1 MKKMKKINLAL
12 LSLAAFAM
20 VGISSCQKASNSAA
34 PSSSGSSASSSTA
47 SSGSGSA
54 LDAATVANEKVE
66 KVAAITDIGK
76 VKGTRIF
83 VVGDSTLSPFN
94 DPYYYPRYGYGTKLQ
109 NYLNEKKATVVNL
122 AMSGRSSKSFLTEA
136 NYQTLVKN
144 IKKGD
149 YLIIG
154 FGHND
159 EKGEEARYTN
169 PNGSKEEAGSFK
181 ESLYTNYVKLAKD
194 KKATPV
200 LCTPIVRR
208 APGKAYE
215 GSVVHITKDAAGFP
229 GGDYPKAIRELG
241 QETGTLVVD
250 LTAITK
256 ERYEKLAD
264 DKETAKFHA
273 QLTEKPKS
281 TDNTHL
287 NTYGASVIAFD
298 VINAVKA
305 ADKNFA
311 KLVLADIVAPT
322 EDILV
327 KNPDFV
333 VPKYREFTKDDASA
347 LRPTTAPW
355 YGTVFGDCGGEE
367 KLANPELYEIKEED
381 DKVLMHS
388 GSVDGSTSVGK
399 IAAAA
404 DGIQFYFQKL
414 PIDKDFTLKAK
425 AKIISVA
432 KNNQVSFGIMVRD
445 DVYIDRYDNSISTN
459 YVAAGPL
466 KIANGEEYSSSWQ
479 RLDGTLKE
487 THNAGQP
494 VPAAG
499 QTVDISI
506 TKKGN
511 VYTTKYGKDTAEY
524 TVDLKEV
531 DAKNIYVG
539 LFTVRC
545 ANIEFSDISLT
556 E

>member
-1 MKKMKKINLAL
+1 MKKINLAL
-12 LSLAAFAM
+12 LSLAAVAL
-20 VGISSCQKASNSAA
+20 VGLASCQKSQSSGTASSAPA
-34 PSSSGSSASSSTA
+34 TGSSSSSG
-47 SSGSGSA
+47 GSA

-83 VVGDSTLSPFN
+83 VVGDSTLSAFN

-109 NYLNEKKATVVNL
+109 DYLNPSKATVVNL

-159 EKGEEARYTN
+159 EKSESGRYTN
-169 PNGSKEEAGSFK
+169 PNGSKDEAGSFK
-181 ESLYTNYVKLAKD
+181 NSLYVNYVKLAQD
-194 KKATPV
+194 KKATPI

-208 APGKAYE
+208 APGEKYE
-215 GSVVHITKDAAGFP
+215 GAVVHITKDASGFP

-250 LTAITK
+250 LTQITK
-256 ERYEKLAD
+256 DRYETLAD

-273 QLTEKPKS
+273 QLTFKAAS

-298 VINAVKA
+298 VINAVKDA
-305 ADKNFA
+305 NPKFA
-311 KLVLADIVAPT
+311 KLVKEGITAPT

-327 KNPDFV
+327 KNPDYV
-333 VPKYREFTKDDASA
+333 VPKYSEFIPKEDASP

-355 YGTVFGDCGGEE
+355 YGTVFGDCGDEE
-367 KLANPELYEIKEED
+367 KLANPDLSEIKEEG

-399 IAAAA
+399 IANAS

-414 PIDKDFTLKAK
+414 PISKDFTLKAK

-445 DVYIDRYDNSISTN
+445 DVYIDKYDNSINSS

-466 KIANGEEYSSSWQ
+466 KIANGDDYSSSWQ
-479 RLDGTLKE
+479 RVDGNLNE

-499 QTVDISI
+499 QVVEISI

-524 TVDLKEV
+524 TVDLKDV
-531 DAKNIYVG
+531 DSKNIYAG
-539 LFTVRC
+539 LYTVRC
-545 ANIEFSDISLT
+545 CNIEFSDISLT

>member
-1 MKKMKKINLAL
+1 MKKINLSV
-12 LSLAAFAM
+12 LSLAAVALVGFA
-20 VGISSCQKASNSAA
+20 SCRKA
-34 PSSSGSSASSSTA
+34 PSPAEPGSSGGAGVGASGSSE
-47 SSGSGSA
+47 GSA
-54 LDAATVANEKVE
+54 LDAATAANEKVE
-66 KVAAITDIGK
+66 NVAAITDIGK
-76 VKGTRIF
+76 VKGTRVF
-83 VVGDSTLSPFN
+83 VVGDSTLSAFH

-109 NYLNEKKATVVNL
+109 DYLNPSKATVVNL

-159 EKGEEARYTN
+159 EKAEAGRYTN
-169 PNGSKEEAGSFK
+169 PNGSKDEAGSFK
-181 ESLYTNYVKLAKD
+181 NSLYANYVKLAKD
-194 KKATPV
+194 KKATPI

-208 APGKAYE
+208 APGKAYK
-215 GSVVHITKDAAGFP
+215 GSVVHVTADASGFP
-229 GGDYPKAIRELG
+229 GGDYAKAIRELG

-250 LTAITK
+250 LTNITK
-256 ERYEKLAD
+256 DRYEQLAD

-273 QLTEKPKS
+273 QLTYKPAS
-281 TDNTHL
+281 VDNTHL
-287 NTYGASVIAFD
+287 NTYGASVIAYD
-298 VINAVKA
+298 VINAVKG

-311 KLVLADIVAPT
+311 KLVRDGIQPPT

-327 KNPDFV
+327 KNPDYV
-333 VPKYREFTKDDASA
+333 VPKYSEFIAKEDASP
-347 LRPTTAPW
+347 LRPTTDPW

-367 KLANPELYEIKEED
+367 KLADPELYEIKEEGG
-381 DKVLMHS
+381 KVLMHS

-399 IAAAA
+399 IAAAS

-414 PIDKDFTLKAK
+414 PIAKDFTLKAK

-432 KNNQVSFGIMVRD
+432 KNNQVSFGLMVRD
-445 DVYIDRYDNSISTN
+445 DVYIDKYDNSINTS

-466 KIANGEEYSSSWQ
+466 KIANGDDYSSSWQ
-479 RLDGTLKE
+479 RVDGNLSE

-494 VPAAG
+494 APEAG

-511 VYTTKYGKDTAEY
+511 VYTTKYGRDTAEY
-524 TVDLKEV
+524 TIDLNDV
-531 DAKNIYVG
+531 DAKNIYAG

-545 ANIEFSDISLT
+545 CTIEFSDISLT
-556 E
+556 LN

>member
-1 MKKMKKINLAL
+1 MKKIKLAL
-12 LSLAAFAM
+12 LSLAAVAL
-20 VGISSCQKASNSAA
+20 VGFVSCQKAQSSAGA
-34 PSSSGSSASSSTA
+34 ASSGSSSASSSSGSSQ
-47 SSGSGSA
+47 GSA

-66 KVAAITDIGK
+66 NVAAITDIGK

-83 VVGDSTLSPFN
+83 VVGDSTLSAFH

-109 NYLNEKKATVVNL
+109 DYLDSKKATVVNL

-159 EKGEEARYTN
+159 EKNESGRYTN
-169 PNGSKEEAGSFK
+169 PNGSKDEAGSFK
-181 ESLYTNYVKLAKD
+181 NSLYVNYVKLAQD
-194 KKATPV
+194 KKATPI

-208 APGKAYE
+208 APGKKYE
-215 GSVVHITKDAAGFP
+215 GSVVHVTKDGQGFP

-250 LTAITK
+250 LTQITK
-256 ERYEKLAD
+256 DRYEKLAD

-273 QLTEKPKS
+273 QLTFKAAS

-305 ADKNFA
+305 ANPKFA
-311 KLVLADIVAPT
+311 KLVRENIQAPT

-327 KNPDFV
+327 KNPDYV
-333 VPKYREFTKDDASA
+333 VPKYSEFIAKEDASQ

-367 KLANPELYEIKEED
+367 KLADPELYEIKED
-381 DKVLMHS
+381 GGKVIMHS
-388 GSVDGSTSVGK
+388 GSLDGSKSVGK
-399 IAAAA
+399 IANAS

-414 PIDKDFTLKAK
+414 PINKDFTLKAK

-445 DVYIDRYDNSISTN
+445 DVYIDKYDNSINSS

-466 KIANGEEYSSSWQ
+466 KIANGEDYSSSWQ
-479 RLDGTLKE
+479 RVDGNLNE

-494 VPAAG
+494 APAAG
-499 QTVDISI
+499 QTVEISI

-524 TVDLKEV
+524 TVDLKDV
-531 DAKNIYVG
+531 DSKNIYAG
-539 LFTVRC
+539 LYTVRC
-545 ANIEFSDISLT
+545 CNVEFSDISLT

>member
-1 MKKMKKINLAL
+1 MKKINLAL
-12 LSLAAFAM
+12 LSLAACAL
-20 VGISSCQKASNSAA
+20 VGLASCQKASNASSS
-34 PSSSGSSASSSTA
+34 PSSEASASSS
-47 SSGSGSA
+47 SGAGSA
-54 LDAATVANEKVE
+54 LDAATTANEKVE
-66 KVAAITDIGK
+66 NVASITDIGK

-94 DPYYYPRYGYGTKLQ
+94 DPYYYPRYGYGTKIQ
-109 NYLNEKKATVVNL
+109 DYLNPKKATVVNL

-149 YLIIG
+149 FLIIG

-169 PNGSKEEAGSFK
+169 PNGSKDEAGSFK
-181 ESLYTNYVKLAKD
+181 NTLYVNYVKLAQD
-194 KKATPV
+194 KKATPI

-215 GSVVHITKDAAGFP
+215 GSYVHVTKDVSGFP

-273 QLTEKPKS
+273 QLSHKPAS
-281 TDNTHL
+281 VDNTHL

-298 VINAVKA
+298 VVNEIKA
-305 ADKNFA
+305 SDKQFA
-311 KLVLADIVAPT
+311 KLVAADITAPT
-322 EDILV
+322 IDILV
-327 KNPDFV
+327 KNPDYT
-333 VPKYREFTKDDASA
+333 VPKYSEFVPAEDASA
-347 LRPTTAPW
+347 VFKTTAPW

-367 KLANPELYEIKEED
+367 KIADPEIYGIEEINGI
-381 DKVLMHS
+381 VSMHS
-388 GSVDGSTSVGK
+388 GPKDGSKSVGK
-399 IAAAA
+399 IAAAS
-404 DGIQFYFQKL
+404 DGIAFYFQKL

-425 AKIISVA
+425 AKVINIA
-432 KNNQVSFGIMVRD
+432 KNNQVSFGVMVRD
-445 DVYIDRYDNSISTN
+445 DVHIDKFDNTINSA

-466 KIANGEEYSSSWQ
+466 KIANGDEYSSSWIRQ
-479 RLDGTLKE
+479 DGTLNE

-499 QTVDISI
+499 QTIDISI

-524 TVDLKEV
+524 TINLNEV
-531 DAKNIYVG
+531 DAKNVYAGIY
-539 LFTVRC
+539 TVRC
-545 ANIEFSDISLT
+545 AYIEFSDVSLQ
-556 E
+556 